1 MSEAGEI
8 VLVLNNREMHDGD
21 IAAATGLTRQTVCK
35 VRNGQQNGTRSLP
48 ALRKLLAVSSGE
60 QLPELPGP
68 RVRKDPATDYIEAE
82 IIEPA
87 RPADIPLTIEETV
100 IQLPHNYALT
110 RAVTALESY
119 KYKQWKREQAAY
131 ARYQREQVENAPSPD
146 MSWIIDLFN
155 IGQALFTKK
164 LRPASPQQL
173 LARAAALHQ
182 SGTPGP
188 AQQQQQLASRWIP
201 SQQFASRRHPT
212 EIVRLAQPITPRPSS
227 ALRMSN
233 QPEVPEAPYYGSIYD
248 EMRRR

>member
-8 VLVLNNREMHDGD
+8 VLALNTRGMHDGD

-35 VRNGQQNGTRSLP
+35 IRNGQQNGARSLP

-60 QLPELPGP
+60 QPPELAELPGP
-68 RVRKDPATDYIEAE
+68 PVRKDPATDYIEAE

-87 RPADIPLTIEETV
+87 RPADIPPTIEETV
-100 IQLPHNYALT
+100 IQLSHNYALT
-110 RAVTALESY
+110 RAVTAPESY
-119 KYKQWKREQAAY
+119 EYKQWKREQAAY

-188 AQQQQQLASRWIP
+188 AQQQQQPAPRWIP

-212 EIVRLAQPITPRPSS
+212 EIVRLAQPIRPRPSS

-233 QPEVPEAPYYGSIYD
+233 
-248 EMRRR
+248 